1 MLPSG
6 LALTADYPE
15 RLKNGQIRPSG
26 CSGSNGGPDCPACR
40 SSRNSDSLHEAESK
54 RCGFDY
60 NRLKDSDSFRKRLTL
75 NSDGSRNIEVLLNCH
90 ARERIRLGPNH
101 LHRNDSAEQRLAAIR
116 VNGVQVFRF
125 AGQLAG
131 DPS

>member
-6 LALTADYPE
+6 LVLTADYPE
-15 RLKNGQIRPSG
+15 RLKNGANPAVPYP
-26 CSGSNGGPDCPACR
+26 NGDPDCPACR

-60 NRLKDSDSFRKRLTL
+60 NRLKDSDSFRKRLTP